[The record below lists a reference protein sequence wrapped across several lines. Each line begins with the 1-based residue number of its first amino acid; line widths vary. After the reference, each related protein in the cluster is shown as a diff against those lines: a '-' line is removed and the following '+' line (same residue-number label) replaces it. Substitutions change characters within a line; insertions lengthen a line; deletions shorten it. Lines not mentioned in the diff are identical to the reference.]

1 LEWNQRFNLT
11 SITDYKEVQLKHF
24 LDSLTVIIAIKKSEV
39 TKDLYVIDIGSGAGF
54 PGLPIKIAFPNIK
67 LVLLEA
73 TGKKTAF
80 LTHLIEKLDFH
91 NIEVLSGRAE
101 EFAHRTKYREKF
113 DIVLSR
119 AVAPLPT
126 LVELTLPFCSLKGR
140 TIIQK
145 KGDIDVEL
153 TKATRSIKLLGGRI
167 YELKKVEL
175 LELIDDHY
183 LITIDKVSIT
193 PIKYPRRSGMPAKK
207 PIV

>member
-1 LEWNQRFNLT
+1 M
-11 SITDYKEVQLKHF
+11 QLKHF
-24 LDSLTVIIAIKKSEV
+24 LDSLTVIIAIKQSEV
-39 TKDLYVIDIGSGAGF
+39 SKDLYIIDIGSGAGF
-54 PGLPIKIAFPNIK
+54 PGLPLKIAFPNIK

-113 DIVLSR
+113 DIVLAR

-126 LVELTLPFCSLKGR
+126 LVELTLPFCALKGR

-145 KGDIDVEL
+145 KGNIDVEL
-153 TKATRSIKLLGGRI
+153 AKATRSINLLGGSMH
-167 YELKKVEL
+167 ELKKVEL
-175 LELIDDHY
+175 LELIDDRY
-183 LITIDKVSIT
+183 LITIDKISIT
-193 PIKYPRRSGMPAKK
+193 PIKYPRRSGMPVKN